1 VRVLLTG
8 AAGLIGG
15 RIARK
20 LSDAGMEIIAAD
32 DIVQK
37 SQIAKL
43 SIPGI
48 TDLISRSDLII
59 HSRDLLFFD
68 GFDAIVHQ
76 GAITSTTHENFES
89 LYLNNFILSKQLALG
104 AAKKNLKF
112 IYASSASVYGKPG
125 CKKKDDEQNLP
136 LNSYAFSKYLFDKW
150 IVNHRNQ
157 INFLG
162 LRYFNVYG
170 PGEEHKNKMASM
182 VFHGIKQAEN
192 EGCIKLFGKS
202 GNIPDG
208 EHKRDFV
215 SVDDIANLVSWSL
228 KNDWES
234 SIVDTGTSV
243 PETFNTLANLV
254 FKHLNLPPRIEY
266 IEMPSELSNQY
277 QSFTKADE
285 RDLQKLGYDRAFTS
299 LDAGIANY
307 VHEMANNE

>member
-1 VRVLLTG
+1 MRVLLTG

-20 LSDAGMEIIAAD
+20 LSDAGMEIIAVD
-32 DIVQK
+32 DIVQN

-43 SIPGI
+43 SINGVI
-48 TDLISRSDLII
+48 DLISRKDLIVN
-59 HSRDLLFFD
+59 SRDLIFFE

-89 LYLNNFILSKQLALG
+89 LYLNNFMLSKQLALG

-112 IYASSASVYGKPG
+112 IYASSASVYGKSG
-125 CKKKDDEQNLP
+125 CKKEDKGQNLP
-136 LNSYAFSKYLFDKW
+136 LNNYALSKHLFDKW
-150 IVNHRNQ
+150 IMNHRKQ

-170 PGEEHKNKMASM
+170 PGEEHKEKMASM
-182 VFHGIKQAEN
+182 VFHGINQAQN

-202 GNIPDG
+202 GDIPDG

-215 SVDDIANLVSWSL
+215 YVDDIANLVYWSL
-228 KNDWES
+228 KNDWEP

-243 PETFNTLANLV
+243 PETFNTLASLV
-254 FKHLNLPPRIEY
+254 FKHLGLPPRIEY
-266 IEMPSELSNQY
+266 IEIPSELRNQY
-277 QSFTKADE
+277 QDFTKADE
-285 RDLQKLGYDRAFTS
+285 RDLKTLGYDGAFTS
-299 LDAGIANY
+299 LDAGIAKY
-307 VHEMANNE
+307 IHEMANNE